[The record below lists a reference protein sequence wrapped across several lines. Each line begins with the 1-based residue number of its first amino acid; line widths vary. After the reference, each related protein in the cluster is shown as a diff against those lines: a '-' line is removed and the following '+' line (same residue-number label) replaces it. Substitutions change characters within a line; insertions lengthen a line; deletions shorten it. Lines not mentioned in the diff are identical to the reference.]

1 MSKGPGSGL
10 LRLSSPHPRGV
21 RPLGSLLLL
30 EPAAQL
36 AARRCRAEGLGALAA
51 LDDEALLHLVLG
63 ARFLGAADL
72 ARLGACSRAAA
83 AFCAHDDLWRSA
95 LLREFGGCERW
106 RFEGDWRAT
115 YVAAV
120 AAAAAARRAAAGG
133 APAQAPAP
141 APVPAPAPAPA
152 PAPSRPP
159 VSSAGLHSDLLFS
172 SWASAAAPIPARWAR
187 GAGADTLPRRA
198 ARELTP
204 EAFSRDFE
212 APGVPVVLTGCA
224 EEWRACG
231 AGGAAP
237 WTLASLAARADVGA
251 TRFHAA
257 GFDASLA
264 SFADY
269 VARGAGGAD
278 QPLYLFDKDFAAK
291 APALAR
297 DYAPPRVFGRD
308 LFALLGERRAD
319 EVAGAEAAGAGAGAA
334 GAAAGA
340 EAEAE
345 AEAEEAEAGPVRRPD
360 YRWLIAGPRKSGS
373 VFHKDPNGTSA

>member
-1 MSKGPGSGL
+1 M
-10 LRLSSPHPRGV
+10 
-21 RPLGSLLLL
+21 
-30 EPAAQL
+30 
-36 AARRCRAEGLGALAA
+36 
-51 LDDEALLHLVLG
+51 
-63 ARFLGAADL
+63 
-72 ARLGACSRAAA
+72 
-83 AFCAHDDLWRSA
+83 
-95 LLREFGGCERW
+95 
-106 RFEGDWRAT
+106 
-115 YVAAV
+115 
-120 AAAAAARRAAAGG
+120 
-133 APAQAPAP
+133 
-141 APVPAPAPAPA
+141 
-152 PAPSRPP
+152 
-159 VSSAGLHSDLLFS
+159 SSAGLHSDLLFS
-172 SWASAAAPIPARWAR
+172 SWASAAAPIPARWSR

-198 ARELTP
+198 AHELTP

-212 APGVPVVLTGCA
+212 VPGVPVVLTGCA

-278 QPLYLFDKDFAAK
+278 QPLYLFDKDFAAT
-291 APALAR
+291 APALAQ
-297 DYAPPRVFGRD
+297 DYEPPRVFGRD

-319 EVAGAEAAGAGAGAA
+319 EGAG
-334 GAAAGA
+334 AGA

-345 AEAEEAEAGPVRRPD
+345 AEAEAGPVRRPD

>member
-1 MSKGPGSGL
+1 MMAEGGARLSKGYAAGAGL

-133 APAQAPAP
+133 APAQAPMQ
-141 APVPAPAPAPA
+141 APA

-187 GAGADTLPRRA
+187 GAVADTLPRRA

-212 APGVPVVLTGCA
+212 VPGVPVVLTGCA

-308 LFALLGERRAD
+308 LFALLGERQAD
-319 EVAGAEAAGAGAGAA
+319 EGAGAEAEGAGAGAA
-334 GAAAGA
+334 GTEAGA
-340 EAEAE
+340 EAKAE
-345 AEAEEAEAGPVRRPD
+345 AEGGPVRRPD